1 MHKKECMLEKLV
13 KMIIA
18 SFCGMVSRLGQL
30 WNYLQNIQR
39 LVSDRTWLQQLGE
52 ERCALVKSLSQIS
65 ECRDNLEVRLNV
77 AQQRS
82 RVVFRGKSET
92 LVEDQRGVES

>member
-1 MHKKECMLEKLV
+1 M
-13 KMIIA
+13 
-18 SFCGMVSRLGQL
+18 
-30 WNYLQNIQR
+30 
-39 LVSDRTWLQQLGE
+39 SDGTWLQRLGE

-77 AQQRS
+77 AQRQS
-82 RVVFRGKSET
+82 QVMFRGESET